1 MADDDQSIDDQAETA
16 TGGLTNDMPGLPM
29 SPPSGPR
36 PPSALGGLASAF
48 QRMMG
53 GAPPPRS
60 VPQGQSPWQA
70 PGRSQMPVQPGQVP
84 PEQRWKGTTASLFL
98 PKGAPQPPAKYTPWM
113 RGPPTTSY
121 AQWGQDSDYNQIPQP
136 FEGPALYQNAAKFFG
151 QNGSASI
158 IPLALSMGK
167 NAGAFVN
174 GVMQGQQYAA
184 KMRREKMLDDATE
197 LDIKQQQEMY
207 VYKDTVDEYASA
219 KGVGS
224 AGEIGSY
231 AIKGRTVLDA
241 LGQEAMKLGD
251 DKFLAVLGTG
261 SVEKAMAFLHQRN
274 DNWQTLK
281 ATNKSAQKQ
290 NDADNDKEW
299 GVPPDASGGGSGNP
313 ADNYRP
319 QPRTPQPTQPSEV
332 PKGGP
337 APTPVSGLGGALAK
351 TGDPS
356 SQDPA
361 SGLQPYQQAGL
372 DNYRE
377 GKSLNDVAKGR
388 PREHASV
395 VSRQLGSEVDNVKAQ
410 KDAGKLTGDQIP
422 AALNKIIP
430 GMGDDYNR
438 VYSGAP
444 MPTGALG
451 RSPYWQALGTLAA
464 PDPLVQAATLKD
476 FAPGGKDAMRLAAG
490 ARMGPAAKTVLEALK
505 KIPEGEPIPYYMADA
520 LIAGKWTGDP
530 KYLGLFN
537 ALNTYIQ
544 EAQSLNTQTGRF
556 YVTEVESIKKHL
568 QSTTGPRA
576 IRTILQQDAENST
589 QLIDQIRDNYH
600 RGSRRQDDPPTYDDH
615 RTSLLRAI
623 SSLNPD
629 TGFRDIPED
638 KLPEEL
644 RGLGLGD
651 TGQGGPTTKIP
662 SGWTVTPVQ

>member
-1 MADDDQSIDDQAETA
+1 MADLDENQSIDDQAETA
-16 TGGLTNDMPGLPM
+16 SGGLTNDMPGLPV

-36 PPSALGGLASAF
+36 SPSALGGLAQSF

-53 GAPPPRS
+53 GQRPPQPL
-60 VPQGQSPWQA
+60 PAGQSPWQA
-70 PGRSQMPVQPGQVP
+70 PGRSQIPVP
-84 PEQRWKGTTASLFL
+84 PDQRWKGSTASLFL
-98 PKGAPQPPAKYTPWM
+98 PRGAPQPPAKFTPFM
-113 RGPPTTSY
+113 RGPPTTSHT
-121 AQWGQDSDYNQIPQP
+121 QWGQMGDYNQIPQP
-136 FEGPALYQNAAKFFG
+136 FENPALYQNVAKYFG
-151 QNGSASI
+151 QNGSAAI
-158 IPLALSMGK
+158 IPIALSMGK

-174 GVMQGQQYAA
+174 GVMQGQQFAA
-184 KMRREKMLDDATE
+184 KMRREKMLDDAQE
-197 LDIKQQQEMY
+197 LELKQQQQMY

-231 AIKGRTVLDA
+231 SIRGQTVLDA
-241 LGQEAMKLGD
+241 LGQEAMRLGD

-261 SVEKAMAFLHQRN
+261 SVEKAMEFLHQRN
-274 DNWQTLK
+274 DNWQTLRS
-281 ATNKSAQKQ
+281 TNKSAQKQ
-290 NDADNDKEW
+290 TDADNDKEW
-299 GVPPDASGGGSGNP
+299 GVPPEAGGGQGGNP

-319 QPRTPQPTQPSEV
+319 QPRASQPTQPAAA
-332 PKGGP
+332 PGGVA
-337 APTPVSGLGGALAK
+337 APTPVSGAGGALAR
-351 TGDPS
+351 TGDPTT
-356 SQDPA
+356 QDPA

-388 PREHASV
+388 PREHASI
-395 VSRQLGSEVDNVKAQ
+395 VSRQLGSEVDQVKAD

-444 MPTGALG
+444 MATGALG

-520 LIAGKWTGDP
+520 LISGKWTGDP
-530 KYLGLFN
+530 KYVGLFN

-556 YVTEVESIKKHL
+556 YVTEVESIKREL
-568 QSTTGPRA
+568 QKTTGPQA
-576 IRTILQQDAENST
+576 IRTVLQQDAENST

-623 SSLNPD
+623 TALNPQ

-651 TGQGGPTTKIP
+651 TGQGGGGPTTKIP